1 MARERQ
7 VRRVDYYHPS
17 SEAVELAA
25 AALRDGGVVLLPS
38 DTTYVL
44 ATVVRAGNSPS
55 PGIDLLFEAKNRS
68 RRLTF
73 PWLVASPSDLDVYG
87 TDVSDEAFLLAEGSW
102 PSGLSIVVNASSA
115 VPRRL
120 ARYDGTVSLR
130 MSASP
135 VVAAVLHACGRPLVA
150 TGANVHD
157 ADPVLSVEAI
167 DPEVVTIADVV
178 LDAGADVCLGSS
190 TIVDCSEG
198 EATLIREGCVPLDR
212 VESVL
217 GFRPAPSN

>member
-1 MARERQ
+1 MSGTER
-7 VRRVDYYHPS
+7 
-17 SEAVELAA
+17 
-25 AALRDGGVVLLPS
+25 
-38 DTTYVL
+38 
-44 ATVVRAGNSPS
+44 
-55 PGIDLLFEAKNRS
+55 
-68 RRLTF
+68 
-73 PWLVASPSDLDVYG
+73 
-87 TDVSDEAFLLAEGSW
+87 
-102 PSGLSIVVNASSA
+102 NASSA

-157 ADPVLSVEAI
+157 ADPVLSVDAI
-167 DPEVVTIADVV
+167 DPEVAAAADVI
-178 LDAGADVCLGSS
+178 LDAGADVCLGNS

-198 EATLIREGCVPLDR
+198 EATLIRKGCVPLGQ